1 MKDESIKLSELYKA
15 MDWTYKNYVVH
26 QFSELESTN
35 NKSLELADLGKIFQ
49 NEIIV
54 AEKQT
59 RGRGRNNRNWESP
72 IGNLYFSLV
81 LKPKIT
87 ADKVH
92 QISFVA
98 ISALRI
104 AIEKLTKKSVEN
116 KWPNDLLIEKQKV
129 AGVLLESKIN
139 QNSCEFVVIG
149 IGVNINSSPDNT
161 IFPATNLAAQ
171 GINFSSAE
179 ILKKFL
185 DEFEIIYQN
194 WLDFG
199 FDRIRKIWLQK
210 PYRIN
215 QEIALK
221 IDQKELNGI
230 FRGIDQDGNLLLE
243 DNNLISKI
251 SVADVSR

>member
-15 MDWTYKNYVVH
+15 MDWTYKNYLVH
-26 QFSELESTN
+26 QFPELESTN
-35 NKSLELADLGKIFQ
+35 KTAFELADLGKIFE

-54 AEKQT
+54 AEKQN
-59 RGRGRNNRNWESP
+59 RGRGRNNRSWESP
-72 IGNLYFSLV
+72 NGNLYFSLI

-87 ADKVH
+87 ASKAY
-92 QISFVA
+92 QLSFVA

-139 QNSCEFVVIG
+139 QNFCEFIVIG
-149 IGVNINSSPDNT
+149 IGVNISSSPENT
-161 IFPATNLAAQ
+161 IFPATNLAAKE
-171 GINFSSAE
+171 INFSSTE

-185 DEFEIIYQN
+185 DEFEKIYQS

-199 FDRIRKIWLQK
+199 FDPIKKIWLQK
-210 PYRIN
+210 PYRFN

-221 IDQKELNGI
+221 IDQKELRGI

-243 DNNLISKI
+243 ENNLISKI